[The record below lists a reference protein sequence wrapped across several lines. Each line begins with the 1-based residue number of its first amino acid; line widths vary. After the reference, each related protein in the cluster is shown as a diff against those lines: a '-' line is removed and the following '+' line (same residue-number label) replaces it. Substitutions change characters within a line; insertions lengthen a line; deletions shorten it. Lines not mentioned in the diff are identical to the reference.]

1 MNLVATLRKLKLTTS
16 EIECVKNQYIARI
29 ERTQLQYRTRGETKS
44 NPNDMSD
51 SDDDMPELE
60 YKKY

>member
-16 EIECVKNQYIARI
+16 EIESVKNQYIARI
-29 ERTQLQYRTRGETKS
+29 ERTQPQYRTRGETKS
-44 NPNDMSD
+44 NFNDMSD

-60 YKKY
+60 